1 MPHYFEAFPTVRY
14 DIEKNNRTE
23 LLTNLMV
30 RFKITEIL
38 KRNKSIYFDYSIPE
52 NDRPDTV
59 AYRVYG
65 DATLDWLIFLIN
77 DIYDVHYDWPMS
89 SASLNKYIK
98 SIYGSVPEAMATVK
112 EYRQILNEQTI
123 LFNGTIVPKRTL
135 VEDLNTYNG
144 LPVLERE
151 VIDAYSYEIEK
162 NEERRNITLISNKY
176 LKGIIQ
182 SIEQV
187 FEEND

>member
-135 VEDLNTYNG
+135 VVDLNTYNG

-151 VIDAYSYEIEK
+151 AIDAYSYEIEK

>member
-135 VEDLNTYNG
+135 VVDLNTYNG

-151 VIDAYSYEIEK
+151 AIDAYSYEIEK

-176 LKGIIQ
+176 LKDIIQ

>member
-77 DIYDVHYDWPMS
+77 DIYDVLYDWPMS

-123 LFNGTIVPKRTL
+123 LFNGTIVPKRTI
-135 VEDLNTYNG
+135 VVDLNTYNG

-151 VIDAYSYEIEK
+151 AIDAYSYEIEK

-176 LKGIIQ
+176 LIKFGQMFTARNI
-182 SIEQV
+182 
-187 FEEND
+187 

>member
-30 RFKITEIL
+30 RFKISEIL

-77 DIYDVHYDWPMS
+77 DI
-89 SASLNKYIK
+89 
-98 SIYGSVPEAMATVK
+98 
-112 EYRQILNEQTI
+112 
-123 LFNGTIVPKRTL
+123 
-135 VEDLNTYNG
+135 
-144 LPVLERE
+144 
-151 VIDAYSYEIEK
+151 
-162 NEERRNITLISNKY
+162 
-176 LKGIIQ
+176 
-182 SIEQV
+182 
-187 FEEND
+187 

>member
-135 VEDLNTYNG
+135 VVDLNTYNV

-151 VIDAYSYEIEK
+151 AIDAYSYEIEK

>member
-98 SIYGSVPEAMATVK
+98 SIYGSVPEAMAMVK

-135 VEDLNTYNG
+135 VVDLNTYNG

-151 VIDAYSYEIEK
+151 AIDAYSYEIEK

-176 LKGIIQ
+176 LKDIIQ

>member
-30 RFKITEIL
+30 RFKISEIL

-135 VEDLNTYNG
+135 VVDLNTYNG

-151 VIDAYSYEIEK
+151 AIDAYSYEIEK

-176 LKGIIQ
+176 LKDIIQ

>member
-30 RFKITEIL
+30 RFKISEIL

-135 VEDLNTYNG
+135 VVDLNTYNG

-151 VIDAYSYEIEK
+151 AIDAYSYEIEK